1 VLHEDEC
8 RLVDRERQQV
18 ALVGGG
24 EEGRALGGREL
35 GGWDEV
41 DGVDEAILV
50 APPAQGIAA
59 APRTAFSM
67 YARLER
73 WLRNRLA
80 QLTLSLAVGLI
91 VGLAAA
97 LATAAALLERIL
109 DPEFDTFGSALWFS
123 VTTVSTVGYGDL
135 VPQTDAG
142 KLVATALMLVGLGMI
157 PLITSVVVSI
167 LVAERNRE
175 VREASLRDL
184 QQILERLDSL
194 ERRIGPP
201 ESR

>member
-1 VLHEDEC
+1 
-8 RLVDRERQQV
+8 
-18 ALVGGG
+18 
-24 EEGRALGGREL
+24 
-35 GGWDEV
+35 
-41 DGVDEAILV
+41 
-50 APPAQGIAA
+50 
-59 APRTAFSM
+59 M
-67 YARLER
+67 YQRFQR
-73 WLRNRLA
+73 WLTNGLA
-80 QLTLSLAVGLI
+80 SLTLRLAVGLI
-91 VGLAAA
+91 VGLAAV
-97 LATAAALLERIL
+97 LAAVAAVLERLL

-135 VPQTDAG
+135 VPETAAG
-142 KLVATALMLVGLGMI
+142 KTVAAALMLVGLGMI